1 MTKKGKGMISIPLAL
16 ELKAAG
22 LAWTPRLHDF
32 FAIPDRGMD
41 ERLFVI
47 GDILVSIERLRGE
60 QLISFD
66 GASEWALDY
75 VLTGDSLW
83 MPTEE
88 QLRDLI
94 EERLALAEQSPV
106 LRLTTTSD
114 GYCVA
119 LTWRA
124 ANQEANLLEFEAF
137 GASDAYA
144 KALLFILQTAAV

>member
-1 MTKKGKGMISIPLAL
+1 MISIPLAL

-32 FAIPDRGMD
+32 FAIPDHGMD

-66 GASEWALDY
+66 GTSEWALDY

-124 ANQEANLLEFEAF
+124 ENQEINPLEFEAF